1 MATIW
6 FKGYVYID
14 IFKIMHPG
22 AADLYFLYIAFK
34 GFIFRHKM
42 CIPFSLF
49 CNYFNNLRKELQENR
64 PSHDG
69 TVIQL

>member
-1 MATIW
+1 
-6 FKGYVYID
+6 
-14 IFKIMHPG
+14 MHPG

-49 CNYFNNLRKELQENR
+49 CNYINNLRKELQEKQ
-64 PSHDG
+64 
-69 TVIQL
+69 TVT